1 MTLNPLAARCDGG
14 NRPSTHGRGADAV
27 IEAAGGQ
34 DTFSMAWQI
43 ARPNAVVALVAM
55 YEKPQLLPLPDMYGK
70 NLIFKTGGVD
80 ACHCGELLEHIAAGR
95 LRTDFLITHW
105 GPLEQILQGYQTFG
119 ERRETPEMGDHPDLN
134 VESISTLAAGVPM
147 FLFRFQPVLFL
158 FIYAIYDENK

>member
-1 MTLNPLAARCDGG
+1 MTAEIRRL
-14 NRPSTHGRGADAV
+14 THGRGADAV

-80 ACHCGELLEHIAAGR
+80 ACHCGELLGHIAARPVCAPIFLSPTGDRWSRFSRAIR
-95 LRTDFLITHW
+95 L
-105 GPLEQILQGYQTFG
+105 LENGGKT
-119 ERRETPEMGDHPDLN
+119 
-134 VESISTLAAGVPM
+134 A
-147 FLFRFQPVLFL
+147 
-158 FIYAIYDENK
+158 